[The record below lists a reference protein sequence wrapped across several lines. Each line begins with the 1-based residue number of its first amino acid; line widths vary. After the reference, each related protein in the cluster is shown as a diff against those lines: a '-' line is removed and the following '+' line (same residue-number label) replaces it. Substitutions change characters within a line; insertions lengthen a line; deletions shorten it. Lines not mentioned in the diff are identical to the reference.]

1 MKRGKIDNRF
11 HLDGR
16 RRFNAEKRHVLANSL
31 RDIHAFKGDHYASSK
46 TAVGTRVVELTSDCD
61 VQSPSYFNNLR
72 SRPTVALH
80 RRLCRDCSRCS
91 TDSMHPLASS
101 GMWHLFHETTTRESP
116 SHEGTRISPFQFAV
130 VGALVLDEFA
140 CTPSCTRLF
149 RFVAYVLSIFT
160 TDLLS
165 ITRYGGTTHTGSPSF
180 GIR

>member
-1 MKRGKIDNRF
+1 MSFRFPCCSAESHLDYSGRTEPIMKRGKEDNRF

-72 SRPTVALH
+72 SRSTVALH
-80 RRLCRDCSRCS
+80 RCLCRDCSRCS

-116 SHEGTRISPFQFAV
+116 SHEGTRISPFSI
-130 VGALVLDEFA
+130 
-140 CTPSCTRLF
+140 CCCWCTRS
-149 RFVAYVLSIFT
+149 R
-160 TDLLS
+160 
-165 ITRYGGTTHTGSPSF
+165 
-180 GIR
+180 